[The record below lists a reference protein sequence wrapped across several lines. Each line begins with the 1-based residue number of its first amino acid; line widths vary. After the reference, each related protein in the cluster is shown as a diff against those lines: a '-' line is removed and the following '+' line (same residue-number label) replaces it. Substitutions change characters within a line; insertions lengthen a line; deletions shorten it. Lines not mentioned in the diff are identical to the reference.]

1 MRPRAMVRREP
12 GGFSAGLYLRLP
24 TLYTYA
30 MVPHPNSRRAPLST
44 ERVVNAALEIIDA
57 EGADALSMRKL
68 AQSLDREVMA
78 LYRYAKNKAALLD
91 GVIELVLGE
100 FTIDPNAEDWAN
112 ELRQLSREFRRVALA
127 HPHVVPLMVTR
138 PLVVPM
144 GLRPPGT
151 LRPLEDF
158 LQLLVNVGFT
168 ASDALHAY
176 RLFFAFLHG
185 HVLDE
190 LQQVIVDPAEHEA
203 VLRLGL
209 QNLPLSQFSQLR
221 TLGPELERYD
231 GAMDLE
237 QGVDMMITGLQT
249 HFRPV
254 SPGAGPAAA
263 G

>member
-1 MRPRAMVRREP
+1 MA
-12 GGFSAGLYLRLP
+12 S
-24 TLYTYA
+24 
-30 MVPHPNSRRAPLST
+30 HPASQRTPLTT
-44 ERVVNAALEIIDA
+44 ERVVTAALEIIDA

-78 LYRYAKNKAALLD
+78 LYRHAKNKAALLD

-100 FTIDPNAEDWAN
+100 FTIDPNADDWAN
-112 ELRQLSREFRRVALA
+112 ELRALSRNFRRLALA

-138 PLVVPM
+138 PLVIPL
-144 GLRPPGT
+144 GLRPAGT

-168 ASDALHAY
+168 PSDALHAY

-190 LQQVIVDPAEHEA
+190 LQQVVVDPAEHEA
-203 VLRLGL
+203 MLRLGL
-209 QNLPLSQFSQLR
+209 HNLPLSEFAQLR
-221 TLGPELERYD
+221 TLGPELDRYD
-231 GAMDLE
+231 GAIQLE

-249 HFRPV
+249 NFRPD
-254 SPGAGPAAA
+254 PARTGPTKAA
-263 G
+263 